1 MKNEFFKQIKELRKF
16 LILWGSQSLSSL
28 GSSMTA
34 YALLIWVYE
43 QSHSALGVSL
53 LAVCTYL
60 PSILLSF
67 FAGAFVDRH
76 NKKKI
81 ILVCDSVSILCTTV
95 VILLVSQG
103 MLQVWHI
110 YLINMLGST
119 MAAFQTPANTV
130 VISGIV
136 PQKHYMKIG
145 GLQSISG
152 SVIGILTP
160 ALATALITFFGLP
173 LVFIVD
179 IATFLFAFI
188 TLLFFIDIPKA
199 LHPTMNT
206 EQKSSY
212 LMDCK
217 EGFLFLKNH
226 SALLK
231 LILYFTAINTV
242 AYIGGGGI
250 TTTVAAMILSRV
262 SNGKVILGYF
272 STAVALGTLLGGII
286 VTFMNQP
293 KSKVAVIFLS
303 CSVSFFICDLSLGL
317 FHNPVVWIVAN
328 FIGNLPLAL
337 LNANMSVIM
346 RTRVP
351 LQLQGRVFSARD
363 TLQYCTIP
371 LGYLFGGVL
380 ADYIFE
386 PMMQA
391 NTFLQDIF
399 APLVGMGDGS
409 GIAVMFLFTGIT
421 GTIIS
426 ISGLFDKKMRTLDD
440 NNYNL

>member
-1 MKNEFFKQIKELRKF
+1 MKNEFFNQIQELRKF
-16 LILWGSQSLSSL
+16 LILWSSQSLSSL

-43 QSHSALGVSL
+43 QNHSALGVSL

-67 FAGAFVDRH
+67 FAGAYVDRH

-81 ILVCDSVSILCTTV
+81 MLVCDSISILGTV
-95 VILLVSQG
+95 ILFLLVSQG

-119 MAAFQTPANTV
+119 MGAFQTPANTV

-136 PQKHYMKIG
+136 PQKHYIKIS
-145 GLQSISG
+145 GLQSISS

-160 ALATALITFFGLP
+160 ALATTLITFFGIK

-188 TLLFFIDIPKA
+188 SLLFFIDIPKA
-199 LHPTMNT
+199 LHPTVNADR
-206 EQKSSY
+206 KSSY
-212 LMDCK
+212 LQDCR

-226 SALLK
+226 TALLQ
-231 LILYFTAINTV
+231 LILYFTAINIV

-250 TTTVAAMILSRV
+250 TTTVAAMILSRI

-272 STAVALGTLLGGII
+272 STAVAFGTLLGGII
-286 VTFMNQP
+286 VTFMKQL
-293 KSKVAVIFLS
+293 KDKVAVIFLI
-303 CSVSFFICDLSLGL
+303 CGVSFFICDLSLGL
-317 FHNPVVWIVAN
+317 SRNPLIWIVAN
-328 FIGNLPLAL
+328 FLGSLPLAF

-371 LGYLFGGVL
+371 LGYLFGGVF

-386 PMMQA
+386 PMMRS
-391 NTFLQDIF
+391 NTLLQDIF
-399 APLVGMGDGS
+399 TPLVGKGDGS
-409 GIAVMFLFTGIT
+409 GIAVMFLFTAIT

-426 ISGLFDKKMRTLDD
+426 LRGYQNKKIRTLGD
-440 NNYNL
+440 NNYDT